1 MLAAMFIGV
10 FILGVIAGIAAF
22 FAFAKWA
29 SGMSTDELAD
39 TGAMLIDASKNR
51 ETTIALVRNDE
62 VVDAY
67 TLEKK

>member
-22 FAFAKWA
+22 VAFAKWT
-29 SGMSTDELAD
+29 SGMSVDELAD

-67 TLEKK
+67 TLEEK